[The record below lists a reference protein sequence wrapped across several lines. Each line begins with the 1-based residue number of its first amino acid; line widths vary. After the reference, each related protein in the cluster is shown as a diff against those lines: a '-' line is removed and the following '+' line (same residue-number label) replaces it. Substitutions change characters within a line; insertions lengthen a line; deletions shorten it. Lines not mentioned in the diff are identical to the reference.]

1 LRFDV
6 RRSLAALLATRLLV
20 VHLGPQDA
28 GHLETPNPQNT
39 TDRGR
44 SWICVEDHGH
54 VISCDMET
62 QTQARLRERLTQS
75 VEKQR
80 GLLEEL
86 ERLIRDPSNSSA
98 TIDVQRRLSRLAA
111 EQARLVAELEVAQLA
126 PSDRVKTAAGLAGQR
141 PMREQVLDILDE
153 LGVPV
158 APRVISEVAL
168 ACYGRSLPAAR
179 FASLRRDE
187 ERAYRKDPT
196 ARPAWVVPVINVVG
210 LTAIPRI
217 IANSAWE
224 AERRLIGART
234 LRTNHLK
241 TLIALVNR
249 TIHLS
254 NGAAEPDPQLAALIA
269 RYAGSIG
276 GAMAPVEASDFV
288 LIRAAAEEELARIEP
303 LDAEERHA
311 AARRLAKLPAPEQ
324 LWGRA
329 AFPLVIE
336 GGAARSR
343 AG

>member
-1 LRFDV
+1 M
-6 RRSLAALLATRLLV
+6 
-20 VHLGPQDA
+20 
-28 GHLETPNPQNT
+28 E
-39 TDRGR
+39 GR
-44 SWICVEDHGH
+44 GH
-54 VISCDMET
+54 VISYGMEME
-62 QTQARLRERLTQS
+62 TQARLRERLTQS
-75 VEKQR
+75 VDKQR

-86 ERLIRDPSNSSA
+86 EYLIHNPGDSSA

-126 PSDRVKTAAGLAGQR
+126 PLDRVKPAAGLAGQR

-196 ARPAWVVPVINVVG
+196 SRPAWVVPAINVVG

-217 IANSAWE
+217 VANSAWK

-241 TLIALVNR
+241 TLISLLNR
-249 TIHLS
+249 AIHLS
-254 NGAAEPDPQLAALIA
+254 NGESEPDPQLRALIT
-269 RYAGSIG
+269 RYADSVGGTVDPIQGS
-276 GAMAPVEASDFV
+276 DLV
-288 LIRAAAEEELARIEP
+288 LVRLAAEAELARIEP
-303 LDAEERHA
+303 VDAEERHQ
-311 AARRLAKLPAPEQ
+311 AARRLTQLPATEQ

-329 AFPLVIE
+329 AFPMVIE

>member
-1 LRFDV
+1 
-6 RRSLAALLATRLLV
+6 
-20 VHLGPQDA
+20 
-28 GHLETPNPQNT
+28 
-39 TDRGR
+39 
-44 SWICVEDHGH
+44 
-54 VISCDMET
+54 MET
-62 QTQARLRERLTQS
+62 KIPARLRERLTRS
-75 VEKQR
+75 VDKQR

-86 ERLIRDPSNSSA
+86 ERLIHDPHNGSQ
-98 TIDVQRRLSRLAA
+98 TVDVQRRLSRLAA

-126 PSDRVKTAAGLAGQR
+126 PSARVKTASGLAGQR

-196 ARPAWVVPVINVVG
+196 ARPAWVVPAINVVG

-217 IANSAWE
+217 VANSAWE
-224 AERRLIGART
+224 AERRLVGART

-241 TLIALVNR
+241 TLISLLNR

-254 NGAAEPDPQLAALIA
+254 NGESEPDPHLRTLIT
-269 RYAGSIG
+269 RYADSIG
-276 GAMAPVEASDFV
+276 GVVKPVQTADFV
-288 LIRAAAEEELARIEP
+288 LVRAAAEVELARIEP
-303 LDAEERHA
+303 LDAEERRA
-311 AARRLAKLPAPEQ
+311 AARRLAQLPAPDQ

-329 AFPLVIE
+329 AFPMVIE